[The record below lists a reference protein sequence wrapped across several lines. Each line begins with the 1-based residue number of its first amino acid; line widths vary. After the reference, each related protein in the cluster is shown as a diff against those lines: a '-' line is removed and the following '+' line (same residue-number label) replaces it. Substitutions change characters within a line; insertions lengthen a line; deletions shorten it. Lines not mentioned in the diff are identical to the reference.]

1 MRLCADIGVTQRFP
15 IMTSPGEAAGRGE
28 VVTDP
33 APSTYAGSAL
43 QFPGFQEAADIAE
56 CALDE
61 RLEQLQRQFA
71 AASRAAS
78 RARFE
83 LELLEVRDDIHP
95 HILAHAKRQRAAAET
110 RSELLLQAIDAL
122 EDRLD
127 LREEY
132 E

>member
-1 MRLCADIGVTQRFP
+1 V
-15 IMTSPGEAAGRGE
+15 S
-28 VVTDP
+28 DP
-33 APSTYAGSAL
+33 ASNMDARFAFL
-43 QFPGFQEAADIAE
+43 LPGFHDAADIAE

-83 LELLEVRDDIHP
+83 LESLEVRDDIHP
-95 HILAHAKRQRAAAET
+95 HILAQARRQRAAAET
-110 RSELLLQAIDAL
+110 RSEQLIMAIDAL
-122 EDRLD
+122 EDRLQR
-127 LREEY
+127 REEY

>member
-1 MRLCADIGVTQRFP
+1 M
-15 IMTSPGEAAGRGE
+15 
-28 VVTDP
+28 TDP
-33 APSTYAGSAL
+33 APYTYARSASL
-43 QFPGFQEAADIAE
+43 LPGLHEASDIAE

-61 RLEQLQRQFA
+61 RLEQLQRMFA

-95 HILAHAKRQRAAAET
+95 HILAQARRQRAAAET
-110 RSELLLQAIDAL
+110 RSEQLNKAIDVL
-122 EDRLD
+122 EDRLER
-127 LREEY
+127 REEY